1 VRDINIFH
9 HFRLSATALVLTEII
24 GMMIL
29 NTGEFKRASAI
40 MGHWLQ
46 DYMMMKPCIEY
57 CRNSYYLCIW
67 FAKTYSFTRAVI
79 LFFVHA

>member
-24 GMMIL
+24 GMTIL
-29 NTGEFKRASAI
+29 NKSEFKRASAT

-46 DYMMMKPCIEY
+46 DYYGPLVAGLHYE
-57 CRNSYYLCIW
+57 
-67 FAKTYSFTRAVI
+67 AV
-79 LFFVHA
+79 H